1 MIVILLFLPKINIMK
16 TLDSIVQLQ
25 INENTYLKDPE
36 STELGKRILQHS
48 ILMIRELGFDL
59 FTFKKLGEKIG
70 SNESSIYRY
79 FENKHKLLL
88 YLVSWY
94 WSWLEYR
101 VVVHT
106 FAIEDSR
113 RQLETVVDL
122 ITSLTV
128 QSPCYPH
135 IDTAVLHDIM
145 IEEYSKSYLTK
156 QVDRENREGYFEVYK
171 RLVKRLEEMILE
183 YQPDYPHAKSMASL
197 IYDGSLHQGFL
208 SEHFPSITDCRDEE
222 SRAEFF
228 KNILFSTLN
237 NHTTKTPTNA

>member
-1 MIVILLFLPKINIMK
+1 MMK
-16 TLDSIVQLQ
+16 TIDSIVQLQ
-25 INENTYLKDPE
+25 INQDTYLKDPE
-36 STELGKRILQHS
+36 STELGKRILENS
-48 ILMIRELGFDL
+48 IQMINELGFDL

-101 VVVHT
+101 LVVHT
-106 FAIEDSR
+106 FAIEDPKKKI
-113 RQLETVVDL
+113 ETVIEL
-122 ITSLTV
+122 INSLAV

-135 IDTAVLHDIM
+135 INAGTLHDIM

-171 RLVKRLEEMILE
+171 RLVKRLEEMIQA
-183 YQPDYPHAKSMASL
+183 YRPDYPHASSLASL
-197 IYDGSLHQGFL
+197 VYDGSLHQGFL
-208 SEHFPSITDCRDEE
+208 KKHFPSITDCHDQEARI
-222 SRAEFF
+222 EFF
-228 KNILFSTLN
+228 KQLLFSTLN
-237 NHTTKTPTNA
+237 NQKIK